1 MLARL
6 LLAAILLGA
15 CGGASPSGQ
24 LAQTPRVPGPLGDTW
39 LGHGTSWRQ
48 ATGDHPPARYAAGL
62 AYDAGRKNFVLF
74 GGQSGSV
81 SYDDTWTFDGAAW
94 TLMTPA
100 HKPRPRRDPAMAYDP
115 ALGRVVLYGG
125 VIPDGNEGSEA
136 ADTWT
141 WDGNDWS
148 MVSGDNH
155 GPRYRDGARMAT
167 TGDGVILFGGHIGN
181 VTYFGDAWS
190 FDGATWTRVD
200 DGPGPAGRGD
210 AAVAWNPLE
219 SSLLVYGGLGLRAG
233 AGPGNIGVPLTDGW
247 SLKDGTWSR
256 LTGAGPPALY
266 DANTMWD
273 ERNQA
278 VVLLFGM
285 SCPEPRNDAWVWSGG
300 PWIQARIPVPAR
312 WAAALARDGEGNV
325 LVFGGD
331 DEAGC

>member
-1 MLARL
+1 MYFLCSVGL
-6 LLAAILLGA
+6 TAILATFA
-15 CGGASPSGQ
+15 CGPGALPASQ
-24 LAQTPRVPGPLGDTW
+24 HVAGPLADTW
-39 LGHGTSWRQ
+39 SGHGTTWRPV
-48 ATGDHPPARYAAGL
+48 TGEHPSPRYAAAL
-62 AYDAGRKNFVLF
+62 AFDAERKQFVLF

-81 SYDDTWTFDGAAW
+81 SYDDTWTFDGTAW
-94 TLMTPA
+94 KPATPA
-100 HKPRPRRDPAMAYDP
+100 HRPPPRRDAAMAYDP
-115 ALGRVVLYGG
+115 SLGRIVLYGG
-125 VIPDGNEGSEA
+125 LVPDGNEGSEA

-148 MVSGDNH
+148 HVGDDNH
-155 GPRYRDGARMAT
+155 GPGHRDGARLVTA
-167 TGDGVILFGGHIGN
+167 GDGVILFGGHISN
-181 VTYFGDAWS
+181 VSYFGDAWS
-190 FDGATWTRVD
+190 FDGKTWTRTD
-200 DGPGPAGRGD
+200 RDPGPAGRGD
-210 AAVAWNPLE
+210 AAVGWNPLD

-256 LTGAGPPALY
+256 LSDGPPPLY

-285 SCPEPRNDAWVWSGG
+285 SCPRPRNDAWVWSGG
-300 PWIQARIPVPAR
+300 QWIRASMPVPAR
-312 WAAALARDGEGNV
+312 WGAALARDADGNV